1 MAIIVT
7 GYTRYGP
14 LPNPC
19 GLDGTA
25 VEVVTPSTTTS
36 TTSTTTTGVP
46 TTSTTTTTTTAA
58 PTTSTTTTT
67 TTAAGTTTTT
77 STTTTTTTVCNFY
90 YSNIYDDT
98 CTLVYSNVIVAPNV
112 YLPTLNYYYRGS
124 GLGGGTIV
132 QFLTQTCDSATY
144 FTTLT
149 EPGSFSCPP
158 PM

>member
-14 LPNPC
+14 LPVPP
-19 GLDGTA
+19 G
-25 VEVVTPSTTTS
+25 
-36 TTSTTTTGVP
+36 P
-46 TTSTTTTTTTAA
+46 TTSTTTTSTTIA
-58 PTTSTTTTT
+58 PTTTSTTTST
-67 TTAAGTTTTT
+67 TTAGAGTTTTT
-77 STTTTTTTVCNFY
+77 STTTTTTTTLCNFY

-98 CTLVYSNVIVAPNV
+98 CTLVYSNVVVAPNAT
-112 YLPTLNYYYRGS
+112 PIIGYYYRGS
-124 GLGGGTIV
+124 GLGSGTIV

-158 PM
+158 A